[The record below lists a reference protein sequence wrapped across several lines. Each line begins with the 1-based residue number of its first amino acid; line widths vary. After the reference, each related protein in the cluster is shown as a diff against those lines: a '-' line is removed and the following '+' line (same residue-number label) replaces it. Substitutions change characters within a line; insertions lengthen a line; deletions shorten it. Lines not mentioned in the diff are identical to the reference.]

1 MLALVFILPLLVALG
16 CLALNAA
23 VPTRRLGV
31 AAAATLLA
39 GAAALVVV
47 RLRSGLPLTLI
58 SQPWMLTES
67 EPLLIALQLDAANW
81 VFVLLVLAGGGLS
94 LLALALAVPA
104 TVRGFGGLFAAALAA
119 LCFSAIGLANQSPVL
134 LPFAWSLVG
143 LLAFLA
149 LRASGAL
156 SGSDAPVVVLLAG
169 LLGALVLVGAA
180 LLGSELPPGTPVALA
195 AVICWLLLALL
206 SFGAPP
212 LHGAWQDLA
221 AAPAPLAGALLTLG
235 LPLLGGFA
243 FIGYLQTQR
252 ASIPDGWRLA
262 FTLLGLL
269 ALSAC
274 AAGAL
279 GTSRLRKLLGWQFS
293 AQLGLLLVCA
303 GQGGVALALVAPA
316 LLLNAAL
323 AALLGFLAVAVIERR
338 AGSDD
343 LAEIVPSEAL
353 IWPGALLLVS
363 AASAVGLPGV
373 WGFWPRRWLLDVL
386 LGSAAWAVPPLLAAS
401 SALALA
407 LAAPLAAFW
416 RRAAHR
422 SGEPALAS
430 ASALN
435 RMTIVGALAALPLLA
450 LGVAP
455 QLAWAGWLGELPGVA
470 APGAA
475 PPLPRTLGLVGGGL
489 AALALLGIP
498 WLVRA
503 NVPAAPAAE
512 PDQPSALALPA
523 ALGESLSGL
532 AWLATAT
539 GAFVGGWQLL
549 LRASAALRRGLSLLE
564 QRYYLAGLLIALILV
579 LLLFIQ

>member
-1 MLALVFILPLLVALG
+1 MLVAVFILPLIVALG
-16 CLALNAA
+16 CLALNDA
-23 VPTRRLGV
+23 VPTRRLGQ

-39 GAAALVVV
+39 GAAALLAV
-47 RLRSGLPLTLI
+47 RFRSGLPLTLI
-58 SQPWMLTES
+58 SQPWMLIES
-67 EPLLIALQLDAANW
+67 DPLLLDLRLDAANW
-81 VFVLLVLAGGGLS
+81 VFVLLVLAGGGLA

-104 TVRGFGGLFAAALAA
+104 NVRGFGGLFAAALGA
-119 LCFSAIGLANQSPVL
+119 LCFSAIGLANQSPAL
-134 LPFAWSLVG
+134 LPFAWSLVA
-143 LLAFLA
+143 LLSFLA

-195 AVICWLLLALL
+195 AVICWLLLGLL
-206 SFGAPP
+206 AFGAPP

-235 LPLLGGFA
+235 LPLLGGSA
-243 FIGYLQTQR
+243 WLGYLQAQR
-252 ASIPDGWRLA
+252 TSIPEGWRLV

-269 ALSAC
+269 ALGAC

-279 GTSRLRKLLGWQFS
+279 GATRLRRLLAWQLS

-343 LAEIVPSEAL
+343 LAEIVPSERL
-353 IWPGALLLVS
+353 LWPGALLLLS
-363 AASAVGLPGV
+363 AASSVGLPGV
-373 WGFWPRRWLLDVL
+373 WGFWPRRWLLDAL
-386 LGSAAWAVPPLLAAS
+386 LGSAPWAVPLLLAGS
-401 SALALA
+401 TLLALA
-407 LAAPLAAFW
+407 SAAPLAAFW
-416 RRAAHR
+416 RSVAHR
-422 SGEPALAS
+422 PGDPALAS
-430 ASALN
+430 ASAPN

-455 QLAWAGWLGELPGVA
+455 QLAWYGWLGQL
-470 APGAA
+470 PGAA
-475 PPLPRTLGLVGGGL
+475 EPPLPGSLGLAGGGL
-489 AALALLGIP
+489 AALALLSIP
-498 WLVRA
+498 LLVRA
-503 NVPAAPAAE
+503 GAPAAPAAE
-512 PDQPSALALPA
+512 PDQPAALALPA
-523 ALGESLSGL
+523 ALGESLAGL
-532 AWLATAT
+532 AWLAAAAS
-539 GAFVGGWQLL
+539 AFVGGWQLL
-549 LRASAALRRGLSLLE
+549 LRGSAALRRGLSLFE